1 MLGNLLRLIA
11 EVHVFVCPG
20 RLARNVQ
27 WPPLQKT
34 KTLNS
39 SCVIV
44 LLFYSRYL
52 LRHGADVMAANMHGQ
67 LPLHLALLRAL
78 RGDQHGERGSS
89 VHGNP
94 WTWRTFPMAP
104 AQSPTRDLINFDR
117 IYKAHWTIV

>member
-11 EVHVFVCPG
+11 EVHFFVCPG

-34 KTLNS
+34 DIEQFLCYCST
-39 SCVIV
+39 
-44 LLFYSRYL
+44 FYSRYL

-78 RGDQHGERGSS
+78 RGDQHGEWGSS